1 MCTDIISD
9 ICKHKIHLLD
19 LSGPILFHC
28 SEHASHES
36 SVKRKFQSI
45 ESACFTSPVL
55 KSSGNL
61 EPTAKVVGDDD
72 DGTTPSLS
80 SPTCISGLD
89 SNEVFPTTLSSSTAT
104 DVIISANPSVLLG
117 LPVETK
123 KVPAENISSNRKTG
137 VEVLPSTT
145 GRPTD
150 LNLKKTG
157 GPAVD
162 SKSMH
167 NTMVDD
173 EKTMKRLVKSSNNL
187 TCTLLGFGESLS
199 MASTPKSSPYSFRP
213 KRAKSD
219 EDFTT
224 THKDPTETRGSSNG
238 SGKGNQDSSEGSG
251 QLPLSDMVKEVTSPR
266 STTVNIGAPDSKK
279 NATPKKPKVPSPT
292 NLVVRVVPNDSL
304 ITSSFSIRKRS
315 SNNMPRQ
322 NPFGQLPNIAYKCNC
337 KKSGCLKLYC
347 DCFRFSQRCGDEC
360 NCM

>member
-1 MCTDIISD
+1 M
-9 ICKHKIHLLD
+9 
-19 LSGPILFHC
+19 
-28 SEHASHES
+28 
-36 SVKRKFQSI
+36 
-45 ESACFTSPVL
+45 L

-61 EPTAKVVGDDD
+61 EPTAKVVGD

-104 DVIISANPSVLLG
+104 DVIISANPSVLLS

-123 KVPAENISSNRKTG
+123 KVSAENTTTSSTTV
-137 VEVLPSTT
+137 VEV
-145 GRPTD
+145 RPND
-150 LNLKKTG
+150 PNLKKTG
-157 GPAVD
+157 GSAVG
-162 SKSMH
+162 SKSLH

-219 EDFTT
+219 DDSTAT
-224 THKDPTETRGSSNG
+224 HHKDSKQTQGSSNV
-238 SGKGNQDSSEGSG
+238 SGKENQDSSDGSG
-251 QLPLSDMVKEVTSPR
+251 HLPLSAMVKVTSP
-266 STTVNIGAPDSKK
+266 SPATAVKDVPDLKK
-279 NATPKKPKVPSPT
+279 NPTPKKAKVPST
-292 NLVVRVVPNDSL
+292 TSNIVVRAVPNVSL
-304 ITSSFSIRKRS
+304 IASSFAIMKRS
-315 SNNMPRQ
+315 SNDTTRENR
-322 NPFGQLPNIAYKCNC
+322 FAQLPNIAYKCNC